1 MPAKNTEYHNPEL
14 AFSHSPLRSPNSEH
28 PHLYNAPDHS
38 VSSPSSDG
46 SAKPKGPRSS
56 SPLLHF
62 LTYLLFLILSMSLFI
77 HPLFAID
84 SLSYKVGQMVMTG
97 FYPGSNFEDT
107 LYYDIE
113 HRNLGGVIYMGYN
126 LDSPTQIA
134 NLSASLQASAETPL
148 LIATDQEGGIV
159 ARLDENNG
167 FARTDKAIDLGNA
180 NHELTTRIQSALMA
194 GWLSSSGI
202 NTNLAPVA
210 DVNVNPQSPAIGS
223 YGRSFSADP
232 LIVKDH
238 VYWFWDEMQ
247 KQDIITSLKHFP
259 GHGSA
264 IGDSHDGFTD
274 VTDTWSEQELI
285 PYSTMIDTGYS
296 GMVMTAHL
304 YNAHIDTMYPA
315 TLSKPTLSGIL
326 RDSLGFEGVII
337 TDDMRMGAISGLYG
351 FSESVVRAID
361 AGVDILLYVGN
372 EKFGSSVLKQI
383 VKVVKN
389 AIAADQLTEERIDE
403 SYDRIMKM
411 KSENNTSVRPII
423 ANDFE
428 LKAYPN
434 PFNPATK
441 ISFKIE
447 DEICETAQLTVFS
460 VDGRLVQRY
469 FIKLNGPGNYD
480 VTWNAT
486 DLYGRNIPSGT
497 YIYSLKVNER
507 SYTGKMTFLK

>member
-1 MPAKNTEYHNPEL
+1 MIFFCNLIDIYAFSPILIIKTGIMTMPAKINIG
-14 AFSHSPLRSPNSEH
+14 RS
-28 PHLYNAPDHS
+28 
-38 VSSPSSDG
+38 
-46 SAKPKGPRSS
+46 SS
-56 SPLLHF
+56 SPLLHLSTF
-62 LTYLLFLILSMSLFI
+62 LLFLIFGLMLLTS
-77 HPLFAID
+77 PLFAID

-97 FYPGSNFEDT
+97 FSPGSDFEDT

-167 FARTDKAIDLGNA
+167 FSRTSKALDLGNA
-180 NHELTTRIQSALMA
+180 NSENTTRTQAALMA
-194 GWLSSSGI
+194 GWLASTGI

-210 DVNVNPQSPAIGS
+210 DVNVNPQSPAIGY

-232 LIVKDH
+232 MIVTDH
-238 VYWFWDEMQ
+238 IYWFWDEM
-247 KQDIITSLKHFP
+247 KKYNITCSLKHFP

-264 IGDSHDGFTD
+264 EGDSHDGFTD
-274 VTDTWSEQELI
+274 VSNTWSEQELI
-285 PYSTMIDTGYS
+285 PYSALIDSGYS

-326 RDSLGFEGVII
+326 RDSLGFDGVII
-337 TDDMRMGAISGLYG
+337 TDDMRMGAISNLYG
-351 FSESVVRAID
+351 FSESVVKAID

-372 EKFGSSVLKQI
+372 EKYGTSVLKQI
-383 VKVVKN
+383 VKVIKN
-389 AIAADQLTEERIDE
+389 AIDAEQLTEARIDE

-411 KSENNTSVRPII
+411 KSDNNTSVRPII
-423 ANDFE
+423 VNDFE

-441 ISFKIE
+441 ISFHI
-447 DEICETAQLTVFS
+447 DDDIHETAQLIIFS

-469 FIKLNGPGNYD
+469 FMTINGAGNYD
-480 VTWNAT
+480 VTWQAT
-486 DLYGRNIPSGT
+486 DLFGRNVPSGT
-497 YIYSLKVNER
+497 YVYGLQVGGKLH
-507 SYTGKMTFLK
+507 TGKMTLLK